1 MLWIGLGLLPQ
12 DGSRKVPTTAP
23 YNFVDQLNTARR
35 FMWNK
40 ATKVRC
46 TVDAASH
53 IYRWR
58 YLLWWF
64 LLASM
69 SQKIS
74 TIALSSVPRAKS
86 WRMYSRSPTPWT
98 GSTTFYS
105 ESGIVPHRRK
115 K

>member
-1 MLWIGLGLLPQ
+1 MLWIGANLLPQ

-64 LLASM
+64 QLALM
-69 SQKIS
+69 SQKTN
-74 TIALSSVPRAKS
+74 TIALSSALRVKF
-86 WRMYSRSPTPWT
+86 WQMCSRFPTT
-98 GSTTFYS
+98 
-105 ESGIVPHRRK
+105 
-115 K
+115 